1 VTGGNVK
8 GGNVNMGGEKGGKV
22 LIGAADG
29 GEVGS
34 VKGRRVGE
42 LVSCGGGVTGTFVG
56 LGVGGSSLEK
66 AGGRSLE

>member
-1 VTGGNVK
+1 MTGGNVK

-34 VKGRRVGE
+34 TKGRRVGE
-42 LVSCGGGVTGTFVG
+42 LVSRGGGVTGTFVG
-56 LGVGGSSLEK
+56 LGGSSLEK